1 MWWKSGPIYC
11 YAESKKASLGGA
23 AVSRQIPSSSKNWSL
38 YCLSHSHE
46 GAHCTLAHW
55 LSTKF
60 HRPAFHVD
68 AAHVDM
74 SLPYGDTPG
83 YETPAGTILIAI
95 SRQTLS
101 YGFFSS
107 NKVSQFFILIFH
119 LFKEDD
125 RLQNSFKRVQ
135 NVLKYLLLVGVG
147 QIFNCMLRKLLIS
160 FRGEIC
166 MNRQGII

>member
-46 GAHCTLAHW
+46 GAQCSAL

-119 LFKEDD
+119 LFKVDD

>member
-1 MWWKSGPIYC
+1 MPSSLSIYSLAPKTKIIFQFASGRASLKTLSFCSNLSQSSHFFTLCNVSLVVAKNGSLYASALWWKSGPIYC

-38 YCLSHSHE
+38 SHSHE
-46 GAHCTLAHW
+46 GAHCSTL

-83 YETPAGTILIAI
+83 YETPAGTILISHFPPNVI
-95 SRQTLS
+95 
-101 YGFFSS
+101 
-107 NKVSQFFILIFH
+107 IW
-119 LFKEDD
+119 LF
-125 RLQNSFKRVQ
+125 
-135 NVLKYLLLVGVG
+135 LV
-147 QIFNCMLRKLLIS
+147 K
-160 FRGEIC
+160 
-166 MNRQGII
+166 